1 MYSLD
6 DTIAAIAT
14 ALGHSGVGIIKIS
27 GPDALSI
34 AKKLFRS
41 PKARSVKNASSDVVK
56 FQPHRLHYGHIV
68 EPQSNVIVDEAMV
81 VYMPQPHSYTHQDV
95 VEIQAHGGVVPL
107 RRILQLVLSLG
118 ARPAEAGE
126 VTLRAFLNGRL
137 DLAQAEAVLD
147 IIEAKTDAALR
158 VATEQLSGTLS
169 GQVSEVRRALLDTLA
184 FLEASI
190 DFVEDEIPF
199 QDVVEPLQAVADQL
213 KKLLKNADHGQIYR
227 HGVKAAI
234 VGRPNVGKSSL
245 LNALLRGDRAIV
257 TDIPGT
263 TRDTL
268 EETAN
273 VGGVPLV
280 LVDTAGIRTQTSDEV
295 ERIGVARSQIALQ
308 RADIALMVIDG
319 SCPLENG
326 DWEIE
331 QLVQSKLG
339 LLVIN
344 KNDLPTAQTIEPP
357 SNFYAGAVRVRISAL
372 ENKGVDELEKGIM
385 ELVLGGSVTL
395 ADTPMVSNPR
405 HKALIQQALEHTQ
418 AAIAGQQAGLTPDLV
433 SIDVREAVE
442 SLGEI
447 TGETVTEDLLDTIFS
462 KFCIGK

>member
-14 ALGHSGVGIIKIS
+14 SIGQSGVGIIKLS
-27 GPDALSI
+27 GPQAPAI
-34 AKKLFRS
+34 ARQIFR
-41 PKARSVKNASSDVVK
+41 PARHTTIFK
-56 FQPHRLHYGHIV
+56 PHRLHYGT
-68 EPQSNVIVDEAMV
+68 IVDPDSGQILDEALV
-81 VYMPQPHSYTHQDV
+81 VHMPQPHSYTRQHV

-107 RRILQLVLSLG
+107 RQILQLVFSLG

-126 VTLRAFLNGRL
+126 MTLRAFLNGRL

-158 VATEQLSGTLS
+158 VATGQLSGGLS
-169 GQVSEVRRALLDTLA
+169 AEVSELRALLLNQLA

-199 QDVVEPLQAVADQL
+199 QDITGPLFRVSERL
-213 KKLLKNADHGQIYR
+213 EKLLKSADRGLIYR
-227 HGVKAAI
+227 QGVKAAI
-234 VGRPNVGKSSL
+234 VGQPNVGKSSL
-245 LNALLRGDRAIV
+245 LNALLRGNRAIV
-257 TDIPGT
+257 TSIPGT

-273 VGGVPLV
+273 VGGIPLV
-280 LVDTAGIRTQTSDEV
+280 LVDTAGIRANSGDEV
-295 ERIGVARSQIALQ
+295 ERIGIERSRAALAQ
-308 RADIALMVIDG
+308 ADIALLVVD
-319 SCPLENG
+319 SATPLNSA

-331 QLVQSKLG
+331 QLVRGKPA

-344 KNDLPTAQTIEPP
+344 KTDLPAAATFEPP
-357 SNFYAGAVRVRISAL
+357 ADFLPQASRVRISATTGQGVEQL
-372 ENKGVDELEKGIM
+372 EAAVES
-385 ELVLGGSVTL
+385 LVLGGQVTS
-395 ADTPMVSNPR
+395 ADTPLMSNPR
-405 HKALIQQALEHTQ
+405 HKALIQRALSSTRS
-418 AAIAGQQAGLTPDLV
+418 AIAAQQSGLTPDLV
-433 SIDVREAVE
+433 SIDVRDAVE

-462 KFCIGK
+462 NFCIGK

>member
-14 ALGHSGVGIIKIS
+14 SIGQSGIGIIKLS
-27 GPDALSI
+27 GPESLPI
-34 AKKLFRS
+34 ARQLFRS
-41 PKARSVKNASSDVVK
+41 AKGISKL
-56 FQPHRLHYGHIV
+56 QPYHLHYGHIV
-68 EPQSNVIVDEAMV
+68 DPASNIAVDEALV
-81 VYMPQPHSYTHQDV
+81 VYMPKPHSYTQQDII
-95 VEIQAHGGVVPL
+95 EIQAHGGIVPL

-126 VTLRAFLNGRL
+126 MTLRAFLNGRM

-158 VATEQLSGTLS
+158 VATEQLGGALS
-169 GQVSEVRRALLDTLA
+169 GQVSQVRRALLDTLA

-190 DFVEDEIPF
+190 DFVEDEIPL
-199 QDVVEPLQAVADQL
+199 QDVVGPLTDVSTQL
-213 KKLLKNADHGQIYR
+213 EKLLISADHGQIYR
-227 HGVKAAI
+227 QGIKAAI

-245 LNALLRGDRAIV
+245 LNALLRGERAIV
-257 TDIPGT
+257 TEIPGT

-273 VGGVPLV
+273 VGGIPLV
-280 LVDTAGIRTQTSDEV
+280 LVDTAGIRTDTADKV
-295 ERIGVARSQIALQ
+295 ERIGVERSQKALQ
-308 RADIALMVIDG
+308 QADIALMVIDG
-319 SCPLENG
+319 SCDLERS

-331 QLVQSKLG
+331 GLVRHKPG
-339 LLVIN
+339 LLIVN
-344 KNDLPTAQTIEPP
+344 KTDLLSAKNLQPP
-357 SNFYAGAVRVRISAL
+357 ANFYPDAERCRISAL
-372 ENKGVDELEKGIM
+372 ENQGINTLEEAIV
-385 ELVLGGSVTL
+385 ELVLGGGVTP

-405 HKALIQQALEHTQ
+405 HKALLQRALEHTQ
-418 AAIAGQQAGLTPDLV
+418 SAITGQQNELTPDLV

-442 SLGEI
+442 TLGEI

>member
-14 ALGHSGVGIIKIS
+14 SIGQSGVGIVKLS
-27 GPDALSI
+27 GPEAYPI
-34 AKKLFRS
+34 AHRLFRS
-41 PKARSVKNASSDVVK
+41 AVGRTE
-56 FQPHRLHYGHIV
+56 FQPYRLHYGQIV
-68 EPQSNVIVDEAMV
+68 EPESDTPVDEALV
-81 VYMPQPHSYTHQDV
+81 VYMPQPHSYTRQDV
-95 VEIQAHGGVVPL
+95 VEIQAHGGIVPL
-107 RRILQLVLSLG
+107 RRILQLTLNLG

-126 VTLRAFLNGRL
+126 MTLRAFLNGRL

-147 IIEAKTDAALR
+147 VIEAKTEAALR
-158 VATEQLSGTLS
+158 VANEQLSGSLS
-169 GQVSEVRRALLDTLA
+169 AQVATVRRALLDTLA

-199 QDVVEPLQAVADQL
+199 QDVVGPLREVGAQVEKLLHSADQGL
-213 KKLLKNADHGQIYR
+213 IYR
-227 HGVKAAI
+227 QGVRAAI

-257 TDIPGT
+257 TAIPGT

-273 VGGVPLV
+273 IGGIPVV
-280 LVDTAGIRTQTSDEV
+280 LVDTAGIRAETADEV
-295 ERIGVARSQIALQ
+295 ERIGVERSRAALA

-319 SCPLENG
+319 SERLDASRG

-331 QLVQSKLG
+331 GLVGQKPA

-344 KNDLPTAQTIEPP
+344 KNDLPAAQQVEPP
-357 SNFYAGAVRVRISAL
+357 ADFLPVARRVRMSAL
-372 ENKGVDELEKGIM
+372 TNEGIETLEAAIV
-385 ELVLGGSVTL
+385 ELVTGGSVTL
-395 ADTPMVSNPR
+395 ADTPLVSNPR
-405 HKALIQQALEHTQ
+405 HKALLQRALSHTQ
-418 AAIAGQQAGLTPDLV
+418 AAITAQQDGLSPDLV
-433 SIDVREAVE
+433 SIDVRAAVDA
-442 SLGEI
+442 LGEI
-447 TGETVTEDLLDTIFS
+447 TGETATEDLLDTIFS

>member
-14 ALGHSGVGIIKIS
+14 SIGQSGIGIIKMS
-27 GPDALSI
+27 GSEALPI
-34 AKKLFRS
+34 AHKIFRS
-41 PKARSVKNASSDVVK
+41 AVGSRY
-56 FQPHRLHYGHIV
+56 FQPYRLHYGHIID
-68 EPQSNVIVDEAMV
+68 PLSQAAIDEVLV
-81 VYMPQPHSYTHQDV
+81 VYMPKPHSYTRQDV
-95 VEIQAHGGVVPL
+95 VEIHAHGGIVPL

-126 VTLRAFLNGRL
+126 MTLRAFLNGRL

-147 IIEAKTDAALR
+147 IIEAKTEAALR
-158 VATEQLSGTLS
+158 VANEQLNGTLS
-169 GQVSEVRRALLDTLA
+169 AQVSAIRSALLDTLA

-190 DFVEDEIPF
+190 DFVEDEIPA
-199 QDVVEPLQAVADQL
+199 QDIVGPLEEIVAQL
-213 KKLLKNADHGQIYR
+213 TSLLKSADHGLIYR
-227 HGVKAAI
+227 QGVKAAI

-273 VGGVPLV
+273 IGGIPLV
-280 LVDTAGIRTQTSDEV
+280 LVDTAGIRAETTDEV
-295 ERIGVARSQIALQ
+295 ERIGIERSRRALE
-308 RADIALMVIDG
+308 RADLALMVIDG
-319 SCPLENG
+319 SQALKSE
-326 DWEIE
+326 DWDIARLA
-331 QLVQSKLG
+331 QNKSAI
-339 LLVIN
+339 LVIN
-344 KNDLPTAQTIEPP
+344 KKDLPAVQKPETLSDFLPR
-357 SNFYAGAVRVRISAL
+357 AVRVSVSAVTNQGIDIL
-372 ENKGVDELEKGIM
+372 EGEIVKLI
-385 ELVLGGSVTL
+385 LGGAVTL
-395 ADTPMVSNPR
+395 SDTPMVSNPR
-405 HKALIQQALEHTQ
+405 HKALLQQALEHSQ
-418 AAIAGQQAGLTPDLV
+418 AAIVGQREGFTPDLV

-442 SLGEI
+442 ALGNI